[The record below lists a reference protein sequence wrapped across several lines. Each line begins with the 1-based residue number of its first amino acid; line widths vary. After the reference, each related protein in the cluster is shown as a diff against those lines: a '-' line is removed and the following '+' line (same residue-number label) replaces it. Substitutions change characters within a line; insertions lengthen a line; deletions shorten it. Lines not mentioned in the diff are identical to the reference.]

1 MLDGTRT
8 GHKVNSKSWFY
19 FSVEGFPKNTK
30 GKFTVNKVQT
40 LASVFYVSVSK
51 RSSPNT
57 IKVIDLCTEW
67 KAKTGNGSRL
77 RPSWS

>member
-1 MLDGTRT
+1 MHDGTRT
-8 GHKVNSKSWFY
+8 GHRVNSKSWFY

-57 IKVIDLCTEW
+57 IKVIGLCIEW
-67 KAKTGNGSRL
+67 KARTGNDSKLKRSL
-77 RPSWS
+77 S